1 MYELSYEGLTGE
13 IITRYDCEYEEARQ
27 EWNRAIQKFPLAIIY
42 CFTKWDVSNAIIWA
56 RKMKLLFAFVLVD
69 TITKDILSETMS
81 S

>member
-56 RKMKLLFAFVLVD
+56 RKMKFLFAFVLVD
-69 TITKDILSETMS
+69 TIMKDILSTTTS